1 MTRHKNT
8 EYSPNHSISFA
19 STSVGNET
27 VLAEDKQKHEVKRLK
42 RDGFPLGTP
51 IGAPAIANILK
62 SKYRENAL
70 SERTISRLISGV
82 KFRGLEESYL
92 PSEVPGRT
100 RSYAARL
107 SLVKESLMEGH
118 GLTDLEA
125 GLSDRVLQEFDDPH
139 GDRVDLISQFSILWE
154 LAEREISNYPTGDLE
169 DLFNFAPWNDDST
182 LYKAAIENGVAKPP
196 KLRLIMPMVFE
207 NDHASIRLCVG
218 AFAHLNLPFLYHAF
232 DVSNEKI
239 AYVWR
244 NYQGI
249 HAMQSA
255 VGDDRKVGTLGKYC
269 NWRVQTESYLRGLQ
283 VVLLKPDS
291 RFL

>member
-1 MTRHKNT
+1 MIRHNIDVD
-8 EYSPNHSISFA
+8 SPNKILSFA
-19 STSVGNET
+19 NISVSNEK
-27 VLAEDKQKHEVKRLK
+27 LSSEDKQKQEIKKLK
-42 RDGFPLGTP
+42 RDGYPAGTP
-51 IGAPAIANILK
+51 VGAPAIADILK
-62 SKYRENAL
+62 SKYCENAL

-82 KFRGLEESYL
+82 KFRGLEELYL
-92 PSEVPGRT
+92 PSEVSGSG

-107 SLVKESLMEGH
+107 SIVKQSLMKTH
-118 GLTDLEA
+118 GLSALEA
-125 GLSDRVLQEFDDPH
+125 GLSDRVLQEFEDPH

-154 LAEREISNYPTGDLE
+154 LAERDISSHSTQDLE
-169 DLFNFAPWNDDST
+169 DLFKFAPWNDDST
-182 LYKAAIENGVAKPP
+182 LYTAAIESGVAQPP
-196 KLRLIMPMVFE
+196 KLRLIMPMIFDNE
-207 NDHASIRLCVG
+207 HALVRLCVG
-218 AFAHLNLPFLYHAF
+218 AFAQLNLPFLYHAF

-255 VGDDRKVGTLGKYC
+255 VGDDRKVKTLRKYC

>member
-1 MTRHKNT
+1 MTRHINN
-8 EYSPNHSISFA
+8 EYPPLTSTWFA
-19 STSVGNET
+19 NMSVGNET
-27 VLAEDKQKHEVKRLK
+27 VLAEDKQKHEVKKLK
-42 RDGFPLGTP
+42 RDGYPTGTP
-51 IGAPAIANILK
+51 IGAPAIGNILK
-62 SKYRENAL
+62 SKYRENVL

-82 KFRGLEESYL
+82 KFRGVEESYL
-92 PSEVPGRT
+92 PSEVPGRA

-107 SLVKESLMEGH
+107 SLVKESLMKGH
-118 GLTDLEA
+118 RLSALEA
-125 GLSDRVLQEFDDPH
+125 GLSDRILEEFDDPH

-154 LAEREISNYPTGDLE
+154 LAEREIGNYPTEDLE
-169 DLFNFAPWNDDST
+169 DLFNFAPWNDDSS
-182 LYKAAIENGVAKPP
+182 LYKAAIESGVAEPP
-196 KLRLIMPMVFE
+196 KLRLIMPMIFD
-207 NDHASIRLCVG
+207 NDDALVRLCVG
-218 AFAHLNLPFLYHAF
+218 AFAQFNLPFLYHAF

-255 VGDDRKVGTLGKYC
+255 VGDDRKVETLGKYC
-269 NWRVQTESYLRGLQ
+269 NWRVQTESYIRGLP